1 MFKAVCKV
9 IYLLLYYHQV
19 SYKPYQTPH
28 RIIYPKGFI
37 SLINLIQ
44 SIPCRFTNCYI
55 HLALPESKNS
65 SNCLILIV
73 GRIYTFSRDSVYHV
87 ISLSFISD
95 SEAFEAFDGF
105 IDMALAVTPSIADS
119 SVARPDSDHVLPS
132 QAMVA
137 SGAYSIVDGD
147 MASLDVPDFA
157 NMPFDEVCRTFLN
170 E

>member
-19 SYKPYQTPH
+19 SYKPYLTPH

-105 IDMALAVTPSIADS
+105 IDMTLVTPSILLIRQWHDPIQILYCLVKQWWNRMHTALS
-119 SVARPDSDHVLPS
+119 TA
-132 QAMVA
+132 
-137 SGAYSIVDGD
+137 I
-147 MASLDVPDFA
+147 
-157 NMPFDEVCRTFLN
+157 
-170 E
+170 